1 MELVRNNFSFYSP
14 IKCLDVKLISH
25 NDTVTL
31 MFSCFSSGC
40 TVVVGVGV
48 SDWSGVEWSYHGN
61 VDSRSSRDLLR
72 ATTYRVVPPS
82 AEISYQ
88 PGF

>member
-48 SDWSGVEWSYHGN
+48 SDWSGVEWSG
-61 VDSRSSRDLLR
+61 
-72 ATTYRVVPPS
+72 AITAMWTAGAAGTY
-82 AEISYQ
+82 
-88 PGF
+88 